1 MGAKDALGA
10 ICSHTDGEQ
19 KSKSK
24 RGARCRRQYA
34 LTPTVTQLCSRVGG
48 LASKATPEETAV
60 EQPADAD
67 VPVHQTIW
75 KASLASSLYTDV
87 LVHLNFSISL
97 SCLS

>member
-1 MGAKDALGA
+1 MGAKDVQGA

-19 KSKSK
+19 KRKKQKQKSK
-24 RGARCRRQYA
+24 RGARCRRQHA

-67 VPVHQTIW
+67 VPVHKTIW
-75 KASLASSLYTDV
+75 KALKKFL
-87 LVHLNFSISL
+87 
-97 SCLS
+97 